1 MWVLLLGPFMAGAWA
16 QTASA
21 AEPPPCDR
29 RATPAC
35 FVAFALPAGAGRM
48 HYYTSRLPGAGQGPS
63 PRSAI
68 VVMHGHPR
76 DANRSFD
83 AALLAARRAGRL
95 DDTLIAAPLF
105 QVAEDRSARCRAR
118 GVPPP
123 EAGDALWTCSSWL
136 DGSPSQGAVPIGS
149 FAALDALVAELVRQW
164 PGLQTITL
172 AGFSAGAQ
180 MLQHSVGFAGDP
192 PAGVTLRY
200 VIADPGSWL
209 YFDPVRPVPT
219 LAGNPVGW
227 DACGGGADFPAGCTF
242 RFDVPS
248 DLGAC
253 RDYDGWKYGVEALPA
268 ALGRPAAEAKARYA
282 KAQIAY
288 LEGERDSSA
297 EKGAFYP
304 ILDKSCA
311 ALLQGPYRLQRGQAY
326 LAYEQA
332 FIPSGDSRNGIDRGR
347 RLTVVP
353 GCGHD
358 VTCVLPSEAARASLF
373 PATPSPA
380 PHSAK

>member
-1 MWVLLLGPFMAGAWA
+1 MPRVLKTTLHPRPSALRRFVMWVLLLGPFMAGAWA

-48 HYYTSRLPGAGQGPS
+48 HYYTSRLPGAAQGPS

-180 MLQHSVGFAGDP
+180 MLQHV
-192 PAGVTLRY
+192 
-200 VIADPGSWL
+200 
-209 YFDPVRPVPT
+209 
-219 LAGNPVGW
+219 
-227 DACGGGADFPAGCTF
+227 
-242 RFDVPS
+242 
-248 DLGAC
+248 
-253 RDYDGWKYGVEALPA
+253 
-268 ALGRPAAEAKARYA
+268 
-282 KAQIAY
+282 
-288 LEGERDSSA
+288 SA
-297 EKGAFYP
+297 
-304 ILDKSCA
+304 
-311 ALLQGPYRLQRGQAY
+311 
-326 LAYEQA
+326 
-332 FIPSGDSRNGIDRGR
+332 
-347 RLTVVP
+347 
-353 GCGHD
+353 
-358 VTCVLPSEAARASLF
+358 
-373 PATPSPA
+373 SPA
-380 PHSAK
+380 IRPQA